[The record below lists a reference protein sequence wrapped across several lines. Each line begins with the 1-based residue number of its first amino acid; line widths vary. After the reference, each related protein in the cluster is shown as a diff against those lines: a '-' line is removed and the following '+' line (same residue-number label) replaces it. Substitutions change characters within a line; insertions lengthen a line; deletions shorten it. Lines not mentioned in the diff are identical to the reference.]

1 LKQPAEAYRGF
12 GPRPK
17 ILGVISGI
25 ALHCVALF
33 WPLRFAAR
41 QPAAQGRG
49 FSYHLFAARKRR
61 SSTFALRV
69 ATRGPVRLL
78 RIAQSLRAGSPPGSA
93 ARGMFFGDHYRRPEG
108 LLHPVSSDNL
118 EFERAFLADF
128 LLDLKANK
136 W

>member
-49 FSYHLFAARKRR
+49 FSYHLFAALKLKRR

-78 RIAQSLRAGSPPGSA
+78 RIAQSLRAGYTPP
-93 ARGMFFGDHYRRPEG
+93 RF
-108 LLHPVSSDNL
+108 SDN
-118 EFERAFLADF
+118 FGAARAFLADF